1 MRFDRN
7 IMPEQEKQSWTIKS
21 LQEWCTSHL
30 KEKGFESARL
40 TTDLLLAHTL
50 KCERIQLYA
59 HFDKPLSQQELELFK
74 ILYKRRLENEPLQYI
89 IGEAQFMGFTF
100 YVDKRV
106 LIPRPETEILVQET
120 VQPIKEQPEKMF
132 RVLDVGTGSG
142 NIAISLAHLVNNIQL
157 DAIDISDDALSVA
170 EKNIQRHNVG
180 SKVRLLKAD
189 AMNVPAEISTNK
201 YDIIVSNPPYISNKE
216 FALLSSDVKNYE
228 PALALNDYSD
238 GLTFYKTLSKLGVTL
253 LQQGGM
259 MFVEIAYNQ
268 SYDVKRVY
276 EQDGYSSI
284 TIIPDLNKIPRI
296 VKAQRGTP

>member
-1 MRFDRN
+1 
-7 IMPEQEKQSWTIKS
+7 MPEQEKQSWTIKS

-216 FALLSSDVKNYE
+216 FALLSSDVKNY
-228 PALALNDYSD
+228 
-238 GLTFYKTLSKLGVTL
+238 
-253 LQQGGM
+253 
-259 MFVEIAYNQ
+259 
-268 SYDVKRVY
+268 
-276 EQDGYSSI
+276 
-284 TIIPDLNKIPRI
+284 
-296 VKAQRGTP
+296 